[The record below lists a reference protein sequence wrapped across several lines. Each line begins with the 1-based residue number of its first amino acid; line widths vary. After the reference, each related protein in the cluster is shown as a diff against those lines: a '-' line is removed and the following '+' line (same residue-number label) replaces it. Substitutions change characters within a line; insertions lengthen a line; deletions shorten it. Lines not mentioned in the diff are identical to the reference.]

1 MRACV
6 HACVRRGVARTWM
19 REVSEPPFMYSMMTQ
34 RCWSKRKLFS
44 YCTTFLCEH
53 IFICTQAAKEK
64 ERSSVCARACV
75 CVCMCGEVRPMLSSE
90 WIRYQEI
97 LGAFDTH
104 ECVFEG
110 ARPLIGKLIQS
121 ARESGH
127 AGVVSDRRPLRFRFA
142 APTEQYRSKDLKGVT
157 SSQQPA
163 VCRTPHGRV
172 VEKIDQ
178 KCMRLSVSV
187 CNTVRGR
194 EGRRETPGD
203 RGGRR
208 EGKYMYFSALFHVA
222 RPASLAGGLT

>member
-1 MRACV
+1 LDEGGERAAIHV
-6 HACVRRGVARTWM
+6 FHDDPKVLVEEEALFVLHHIFVRAHLHLYT
-19 REVSEPPFMYSMMTQ
+19 S
-34 RCWSKRKLFS
+34 SKR
-44 YCTTFLCEH
+44 
-53 IFICTQAAKEK
+53 
-64 ERSSVCARACV
+64 EREIQCVCARACV

-163 VCRTPHGRV
+163 DGRV
-172 VEKIDQ
+172 VEKMDQ

-208 EGKYMYFSALFHVA
+208 EGKYMYFSALFDVA